1 MRLFWCVLPLRVLIA
16 ACFVNVIL
24 RLARLRGGRAA
35 GRAVARAGANIYIID
50 AKRAV
55 LLLKSNDDEEKTL
68 NLPNV
73 D

>member
-1 MRLFWCVLPLRVLIA
+1 MRLFWCVLPLWVRNA
-16 ACFVNVIL
+16 ARFVNVIL
-24 RLARLRGGRAA
+24 RLARLLGGRGC
-35 GRAVARAGANIYIID
+35 GRAVVRAWANIYIID

-55 LLLKSNDDEEKTL
+55 LLLKCNDDEEKTL